1 MRVAGALL
9 SVASLPSKYGV
20 GDLGSRAYE
29 FVDILSQMNMKIW
42 QVLPL
47 NPLGFGNSPYQP
59 YSSFAGDELYIS
71 LDKLVEDK
79 LLTSDE
85 LMSFNE
91 GSTIIDY
98 IAARD
103 FKSKFLL
110 KAFESYKND
119 KSLQN
124 ECAKFVS
131 ENDWVYNYA
140 VFLTLKKIN
149 NLRPWN
155 EWSLEQKNWIIDKK
169 LDLTPFIEQINY
181 ELFIQFIFFRQ
192 WFALKA
198 YANSKNIQIMG
209 DIPIYLGYD
218 SLDVWQNQEMFLL
231 DEEQNPTFI
240 AGVPPDYFSAT
251 GQRWGNPIYNWDK
264 LKETGFQFWIER
276 LRGNATAFD
285 IIRIDHFRAFD
296 TFWKIPSSCPTAID
310 GEWIEAPGYDLFD
323 AVYAAMPDIKIVV
336 EDLGD
341 LRPEVHQ
348 LRNHYKLPGMQIFQ
362 FKYQINGDNSEME
375 TTKNT
380 IVYTGTHDNET
391 LMGWYLGLSRWQ
403 RKQLKRALNAN
414 EMNIKDKLLKQILK
428 YAADYVIFPIQD
440 LIGLD
445 NHARINFPGKI
456 GSPNWEWKLASFDH
470 LKPVLAWIGREIT
483 KSCR

>member
-20 GDLGSRAYE
+20 GDLGSQAYE
-29 FVDILSQMNMKIW
+29 FVDILSKMNMKIW

-71 LDKLVEDK
+71 LDKLVEDR

-85 LMSFNE
+85 LVSFNE
-91 GSTIIDY
+91 SHTVIDY
-98 IAARD
+98 IAARE

-110 KAFESYKND
+110 KAFERYRND
-119 KSLQN
+119 KSLQA
-124 ECAKFVS
+124 ECDKFVS
-131 ENDWVYNYA
+131 ETDWVYNYA
-140 VFLTLKKIN
+140 VFLTLKKSN

-155 EWSLEQKNWIIDKK
+155 EWSLEQKNWINDKK
-169 LDLTPFIEQINY
+169 LNLTPFIEQINY

-192 WFALKA
+192 WFALKT

-264 LKETGFQFWIER
+264 LKETGFKFWIER

-296 TFWKIPSSCPTAID
+296 TFWKIPASCPTAID
-310 GEWIEAPGYDLFD
+310 GEWIEAPGYALFD

-341 LRPEVHQ
+341 LRPEVHE

-362 FKYQINGDNSEME
+362 FKYQINGDNSEMK
-375 TTKNT
+375 TTQNT

-414 EMNIKDKLLKQILK
+414 ELNIKDKLLKQILK
-428 YAADYVIFPIQD
+428 YTADYVIFPVQD

-470 LKPVLAWIGREIT
+470 LRPILSWLGHEIIKSGR
-483 KSCR
+483 